1 MVVGD
6 RIWTWYDGFL
16 PASLR
21 FLIQLIEDDQH
32 FSLDT
37 LKVLK
42 RVVHRLLR
50 RFVDLSLGVRS
61 LEFSAG
67 LVEPLQGSHV
77 PKQQR
82 LVSGGPKR
90 VGHFPGQ
97 LRVDF
102 RVHLH
107 ARFSGVPI
115 RAAVREPLDCESNR
129 MSRISLL
136 SAVWVW
142 DPVLP
147 LPEGV

>member
-6 RIWTWYDGFL
+6 RIWTWYDRFL

-82 LVSGGPKR
+82 LVSSGSKR
-90 VGHFPGQ
+90 VGDFPGQ
-97 LRVDF
+97 LRVDV
-102 RVHLH
+102 RVHL
-107 ARFSGVPI
+107 
-115 RAAVREPLDCESNR
+115 RAVFPEFRYAP
-129 MSRISLL
+129 
-136 SAVWVW
+136 AVW
-142 DPVLP
+142 P
-147 LPEGV
+147 

>member
-1 MVVGD
+1 MAQVATASRRG
-6 RIWTWYDGFL
+6 TKFL
-16 PASLR
+16 PALLR
-21 FLIQLIEDDQH
+21 FLIQLIEDDEH

-67 LVEPLQGSHV
+67 LVEPLQGSHL

-82 LVSGGPKR
+82 LVSSGSKR
-90 VGHFPGQ
+90 VGDFPGQ

-102 RVHLH
+102 RVHL
-107 ARFSGVPI
+107 
-115 RAAVREPLDCESNR
+115 RAGFGSCPAT
-129 MSRISLL
+129 
-136 SAVWVW
+136 A
-142 DPVLP
+142 
-147 LPEGV
+147 